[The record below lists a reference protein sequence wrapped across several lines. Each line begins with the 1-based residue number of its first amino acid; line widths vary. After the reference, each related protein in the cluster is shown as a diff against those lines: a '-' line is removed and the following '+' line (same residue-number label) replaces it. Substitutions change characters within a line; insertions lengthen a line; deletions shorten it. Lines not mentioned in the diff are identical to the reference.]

1 MKKDLFV
8 FGMVDTDTAELIAY
22 RGYTMEGEE
31 IEDKM
36 YLSPEGTYFLY
47 RIADNQPNMLFP
59 LWKKDVKEAKENVG
73 QIASWTFVA

>member
-1 MKKDLFV
+1 MKKDLFAI
-8 FGMVDTDTAELIAY
+8 GMVDTDTAKLIAH
-22 RGYTMEGEE
+22 RSYTMEDKE

-47 RIADNQPNMLFP
+47 RIADNQSNMLFP
-59 LWKKDVKEAKENVG
+59 LWKKDVRGAKENIG

>member
-8 FGMVDTDTAELIAY
+8 FGMIDTDTAELIAY
-22 RGYTMEGEE
+22 RDYTMEGKE

-47 RIADNQPNMLFP
+47 RIADKQPNMLFP
-59 LWKKDVKEAKENVG
+59 LWKKDIREAKENVG
-73 QIASWTFVA
+73 QIANWTFVA